1 MFKSAV
7 VKLTAWY
14 VAVLVLV
21 CFVFSIPLYNVASAR
36 LRRGAELQTDIVRRL
51 PDPFQSGQF
60 IPQIEQQREKQLAE
74 DRRELFIS
82 FVIIDSTI
90 TLIGGFAGYWFARH
104 TLQPIEDAHE
114 AQAKFTANASHEL
127 RTPLAVM
134 QTEIEVALRNK
145 KLSSGEAK
153 EALKSNLEEVE
164 RLRQLSDQ
172 LLGLTRAEAPLKL
185 KKVTVSR
192 LVLDETIKLSKRHG
206 QDIAVSVEDKLT
218 ANVDPVLYTQV
229 LGILV
234 DNAVTYGGAK
244 PDISVGLK
252 RVTDHLLLTV
262 SDKGPG
268 ISLVEQ
274 EKIFERFYRG
284 AQATILKS
292 SGHGLGLALAKD
304 IVTRHGGSISVQSAK
319 AKGAT
324 FTVAIPVNA

>member
-51 PDPFQSGQF
+51 PDPFQSDEF
-60 IPQIEQQREKQLAE
+60 IPQIERQREKQLAE
-74 DRRELFIS
+74 DRRELFVS
-82 FVIIDSTI
+82 FVIIDSVI
-90 TLIGGFAGYWFARH
+90 ILIGGFAGYWFARH

-145 KLSSGEAK
+145 KLSSSEAK
-153 EALKSNLEEVE
+153 EILESNLEEVE

-185 KKVTVSR
+185 KKVNVSR
-192 LVLDETIKLSKRHG
+192 LVLDDTTKLAKRHG
-206 QDIAVSVEDKLT
+206 QEVAVSVEDKLT
-218 ANVDPVLYTQV
+218 ASIDPVLYTQV

-244 PDISVGLK
+244 PDISVALK
-252 RVTDHLLLTV
+252 STSDQLLLTV

-268 ISLVEQ
+268 ISASEQ

-284 AQATILKS
+284 AQAATLKS

-304 IVTRHGGSISVQSAK
+304 IVMRHSGDITVTSSKKSGTV
-319 AKGAT
+319 
-324 FTVAIPVNA
+324 FTVTTPSAA